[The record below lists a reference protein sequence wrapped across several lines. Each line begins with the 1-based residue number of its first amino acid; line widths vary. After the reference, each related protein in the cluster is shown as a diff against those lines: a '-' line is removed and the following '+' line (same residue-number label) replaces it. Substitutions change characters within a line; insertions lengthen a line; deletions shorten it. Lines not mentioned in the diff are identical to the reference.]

1 MLYQYLYKSTE
12 ESLLVSTVYSE
23 IQENVAEF
31 VVSVV
36 VQFTWCSLRRKQVT
50 DRHSDKGWFVEVV
63 NLRQRQGN
71 SNPGFF
77 SPKTIDSTVFG

>member
-1 MLYQYLYKSTE
+1 MLYQYLYKLTE

-36 VQFTWCSLRRKQVT
+36 VQFTWCSLRRKQVK
-50 DRHSDKGWFVEVV
+50 DRHTDKGFFFEVV
-63 NLRQRQGN
+63 NLR
-71 SNPGFF
+71 
-77 SPKTIDSTVFG
+77 

>member
-12 ESLLVSTVYSE
+12 ENLLVSIVYSE

-36 VQFTWCSLRRKQVT
+36 VQFTWISVRRKQVK
-50 DRHSDKGWFVEVV
+50 DRHRDKGWFVEVV

-71 SNPGFF
+71 GYPGFF
-77 SPKTIDSTVFG
+77 SPKTTDSTVFR